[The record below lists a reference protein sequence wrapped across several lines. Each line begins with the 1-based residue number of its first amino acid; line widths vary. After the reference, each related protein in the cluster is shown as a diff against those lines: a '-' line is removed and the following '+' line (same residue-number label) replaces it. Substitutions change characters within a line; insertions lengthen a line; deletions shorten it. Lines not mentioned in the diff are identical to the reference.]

1 MCFLIFSLIQINLK
15 YFPRFFFFFYT
26 GKLPN
31 TSRNTSNQLS
41 LISKK
46 GYRVWNG
53 APTPFVAKVRMLDKV
68 MELYLTMVY
77 KSGGAVG
84 LETHYR

>member
-1 MCFLIFSLIQINLK
+1 MFFNIFIADKLKIFSEI
-15 YFPRFFFFFYT
+15 FFFHT